1 MKLALPRLFQ
11 RKPHYERKSTRHACQ
26 IDAQLTI
33 IDRGSNFDGRIV
45 DLSAGGA
52 MFRPPLAHIM
62 HRKDESVCLI
72 VGDEPMMGQIVS
84 TTPAGFG
91 IRFDA
96 PLDDEDLATILE
108 HDRSQKRS
116 ATKAAGAKA

>member
-1 MKLALPRLFQ
+1 MKLALPKMFKR
-11 RKPHYERKSTRHACQ
+11 RPHFERKSTRVACQ
-26 IDAQLTI
+26 IDAQMTI
-33 IDRGSNFDGRIV
+33 IDRGSSFDGRIV

-62 HRKDESVCLI
+62 HRKDVAVCLI

-96 PLDDEDLATILE
+96 PLDDEDLATILA
-108 HDRSQKRS
+108 HDKTQTRGGAKS
-116 ATKAAGAKA
+116 AGAKS

>member
-1 MKLALPRLFQ
+1 MKLALPKMFQ
-11 RKPHYERKSTRHACQ
+11 RKPHYERKSARHACQ
-26 IDAQLTI
+26 IDAQMTI
-33 IDRGSNFDGRIV
+33 IDRGSSFDGRIV
-45 DLSAGGA
+45 DLSSGGA

-62 HRKDESVCLI
+62 YRKDVAVCLI

-96 PLDDEDLATILE
+96 PLDDEDMETILG
-108 HDRSQKRS
+108 HDRSQARS
-116 ATKAAGAKA
+116 AAKAAQTGS

>member
-1 MKLALPRLFQ
+1 MKLALPRMFR
-11 RKPHYERKSTRHACQ
+11 RKPHFERKSARHACQ

-33 IDRGSNFDGRIV
+33 IDRGSSFDGRIV

-62 HRKDESVCLI
+62 YRKDVAVCLI

-96 PLDDEDLATILE
+96 PLDDEDLATILG
-108 HDRSQKRS
+108 HDRSQARV
-116 ATKAAGAKA
+116 GAKTARAVA